1 MSLDQK
7 LLTDDRGGTSL
18 AVSEIAIMQGG
29 INHFVPSL
37 NDAFYNQA
45 LLTADRE
52 TEALN
57 YDGRVHLEHSVRH
70 KTPESCRNTKA

>member
-1 MSLDQK
+1 MNLDQK

-45 LLTADRE
+45 LLTTDRE

-70 KTPESCRNTKA
+70 KTSESCRNTKA